1 MAGKPGS
8 ESPAEREGD
17 RTHEDGGELE
27 RVGPLVLERHV
38 KDDGRALIL
47 YSHARREQT

>member
-8 ESPAEREGD
+8 ESPEQHEGD
-17 RTHEDGGELE
+17 ATHENGGESE

-38 KDDGRALIL
+38 KDDGRALSL
-47 YSHARREQT
+47 YSRARREQT